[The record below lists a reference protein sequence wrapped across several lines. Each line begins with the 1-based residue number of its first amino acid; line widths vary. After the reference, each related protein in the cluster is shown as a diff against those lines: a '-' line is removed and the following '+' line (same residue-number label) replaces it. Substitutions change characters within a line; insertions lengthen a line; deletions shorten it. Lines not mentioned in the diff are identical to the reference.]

1 MWMVLPFRLN
11 NITAHLI
18 ANFKTFNSVAGM
30 SSYIIRHDEGYIYI
44 YALRRKGLNETLE
57 IYVSAEM

>member
-1 MWMVLPFRLN
+1 MWMVLSFRLN

-30 SSYIIRHDEGYIYI
+30 SSYIIRHHEGLGL